1 MSRPLASCQHHPL
14 PRTSSDPGLLR
25 AQPGNGPPA
34 YKWFIR
40 GWTPGKQVTWACES
54 CNLLFGRG
62 IRSKL
67 SGTCSLCLP
76 KYILS
81 GGEGTWQ
88 AEGQRGGQGGEEERE
103 ARAGYP
109 RLPHLGGTG
118 AEALGPQGDRSSR
131 RAHSTS
137 WADMQSREIG
147 FGSSFPP
154 SLGLSFLICE
164 IGTTLNLLGAEPS
177 AGPGD
182 PKSRKDRL

>member
-1 MSRPLASCQHHPL
+1 MLQRVLYLSRPLASCQHRSFPH
-14 PRTSSDPGLLR
+14 TSSDPGLLG

-40 GWTPGKQVTWACES
+40 GWTPGEQVTWARES
-54 CNLLFGRG
+54 CGPLFGRG

-76 KYILS
+76 KYILP
-81 GGEGTWQ
+81 GGKGTGQ

-103 ARAGYP
+103 ARAGCP
-109 RLPHLGGTG
+109 QLPHLVGTG
-118 AEALGPQGDRSSR
+118 AEALGPQGARSSR

-147 FGSSFPP
+147 FGSSFPA
-154 SLGLSFLICE
+154 SLGLSFLIFE
-164 IGTTLNLLGAEPS
+164 IGTTLNLLWAERS
-177 AGPGD
+177 AG
-182 PKSRKDRL
+182 